1 MLPFST
7 KSVNP
12 VLLQFHL
19 TRVVKK
25 MKPIKRPFFK
35 LIKVPG
41 IRILRQGIRV
51 ASIETIVSNFV
62 LNVSV
67 K

>member
-1 MLPFST
+1 
-7 KSVNP
+7 
-12 VLLQFHL
+12 
-19 TRVVKK
+19 